1 MNFELGIFNP
11 EATYFEQKKFDCE
24 HAVINK
30 FVSSSLKQQ
39 VKKNTSVAYV
49 LTDAAAND
57 RFVGF
62 FTLVMSCIDSPA
74 LAPFAPFASSLPR
87 QVPCVRL
94 VMLGVD
100 KAYKGKNLGLR
111 LLKHA
116 LTKTKESAATLGC
129 RGLYLDADAGAVAFY
144 TKYGFIALEKP
155 AYAGGSTPMFLFLES
170 FF

>member
-1 MNFELGIFNP
+1 MSFELGIFDP
-11 EATYFEQKKFDCE
+11 EVTYFEQKKFDCE

-30 FVSSSLKQQ
+30 FVSASLKQQ
-39 VKKNTSVAYV
+39 IKKNTSVAYV
-49 LTDAAAND
+49 LTDPAAND
-57 RFVGF
+57 RFIGF
-62 FTLVMSCIDSPA
+62 FSLVMSCIDNAA
-74 LAPFAPFASSLPR
+74 LAPFASSLPR

-116 LTKTKESAATLGC
+116 LVKTKESARTLDC
-129 RGLYLDADAGAVAFY
+129 RGLYLDADQGAVAFY

-155 AYAGGSTPMFLFLES
+155 ADAGGSTPMFLFLES

>member
-1 MNFELGIFNP
+1 MSFELGLYDP
-11 EATYFEQKKFDCE
+11 EKTYSEQKKFDCE
-24 HAVINK
+24 HAIINK
-30 FVSSSLKQQ
+30 FVSGSLKQQ

-49 LTDAAAND
+49 LTDPAAND

-62 FTLVMSCIDSPA
+62 FTLMMSCIDNAS
-74 LAPFAPFASSLPR
+74 LAPFASSLPR
-87 QVPCVRL
+87 QIPCVRL

-100 KAYKGKNLGLR
+100 KGYKGKNLGLG

-116 LTKTKESAATLGC
+116 LLKTKESARTLGC
-129 RGLYLDADAGAVAFY
+129 KGMYLDADPGAVSFY

-155 AYAGGSTPMFLFLES
+155 LSAGDSTPMFLFLES